1 MKRTVKRKFIKA
13 LSAFLGAALSLSAF
27 TLIPD
32 TRINI
37 SAESDSISDKQDK
50 IKDLENRNDQID
62 SAIAAID
69 SDISESEE
77 KQDLY
82 WQKLQVAQEQLDSYN
97 HLLYYMEQDIS
108 VKQANIDALDL
119 QIAGKETAIEQNEKE
134 IEKLNLEN
142 EENLENFGKILH
154 AMYVTE
160 NTDIFSVLAES
171 SDIYD
176 LLVRTKMLINVSKQ
190 NEDMMKELKK
200 SIEEVEQKK
209 QQLETD
215 KIDLEASRSQAVKE
229 KESLE
234 SDRAELEVKRSEA
247 EQLSND
253 YTYNYNLYSEEIA
266 DFKDRQEQLE
276 KEKAYNAAE
285 IAAYEEEIDRLIKAA
300 QAALANQGGNPEYQ
314 PGEWMWPLET
324 QFTMITS
331 PFGNDYLYGQLRFHK
346 GIDISGGGIFGHP
359 IYASKAGTVIIA
371 NNTYIEGYSYGK
383 YVVIDHG
390 NGYTT
395 LYGHAS
401 SLNVYEGQQVQQ
413 GDVIAY
419 VGSTGN
425 STGPHLHFEVRIN
438 NAYQQPFDYVSLPQ

>member
-1 MKRTVKRKFIKA
+1 MKRTAKRKLIKV
-13 LSAFLGAALSLSAF
+13 LSAFLGAALSVCVF
-27 TLIPD
+27 TVVPD
-32 TRINI
+32 IRINI
-37 SAESDSISDKQDK
+37 SATSDSIAEKKDK
-50 IKDLENRNDQID
+50 IKDLEDRNKQIEN
-62 SAIAAID
+62 SIAAID

-77 KQDLY
+77 KQELY

-119 QIAGKETAIEQNEKE
+119 QIAGKEAAIAQNEKE

-215 KIDLEASRSQAVKE
+215 KSDLEISRKQAVEE

-234 SDRAELEVKRSEA
+234 ADKAELEEKRNEA
-247 EQLSND
+247 EALSD
-253 YTYNYNLYSEEIA
+253 EYTYNYNLYSEEIA
-266 DFKDRQEQLE
+266 DFKDRQKQLE
-276 KEKAYNAAE
+276 NEKQVNVAE
-285 IAAYEEEIDRLIKAA
+285 IAAYEEQIDREIKAA
-300 QAALANQGGNPEYQ
+300 QAALAAQGGNQPEYQ

-331 PFGNDYLYGQLRFHK
+331 PFGRDYLYGKERFHK

-401 SLNVYEGQQVQQ
+401 SLNVYVGQVVEQ

-438 NAYQQPFDYVSLPQ
+438 NEVQPPFEYVTSP

>member
-13 LSAFLGAALSLSAF
+13 LSAFLGAALSISVF
-27 TLIPD
+27 TLVPD

-37 SAESDSISDKQDK
+37 NAASDSITDKQDK

-190 NEDMMKELKK
+190 NEEMMKELKK
-200 SIEEVEQKK
+200 SIDEVEQKK

-215 KIDLEASRSQAVKE
+215 KIDLEASRNQAVKE

-234 SDRAELEVKRSEA
+234 SDKADLEVKRSEA

-253 YTYNYNLYSEEIA
+253 YTYNYNLYSEEIS
-266 DFKDRQEQLE
+266 DFKHRQEQLE
-276 KEKAYNAAE
+276 KEKEYNAAE

-331 PFGNDYLYGQLRFHK
+331 KFGDDTLYGQYRFHK

-438 NAYQQPFDYVSLPQ
+438 NEYQSPWNYVSLP

>member
-1 MKRTVKRKFIKA
+1 MKKSAKRRLIKA
-13 LSAFLGAALSLSAF
+13 LSAFLGAALSVSVF
-27 TLIPD
+27 TVVPD

-37 SAESDSISDKQDK
+37 SATSDSIAEKKDK
-50 IKDLENRNDQID
+50 IKDLENRNEQIEN
-62 SAIAAID
+62 AIAAID
-69 SDISESEE
+69 SDISESKE

-82 WQKLQVAQEQLDSYN
+82 WQKLVIAQEQLDSYN

-119 QIAGKETAIEQNEKE
+119 QIADKETSIAQKEKD

-171 SDIYD
+171 TDIYD

-200 SIEEVEQKK
+200 SIEDVEQKK

-215 KIDLEASRSQAVKE
+215 KSDLEFSRKQAVEE

-234 SDRAELEVKRSEA
+234 ADKAELEVKRNEA
-247 EQLSND
+247 EQLSAD
-253 YTYNYNLYSEEIA
+253 YTYNYNLYSEEIS
-266 DFKDRQEQLE
+266 DFKYRQEQLE
-276 KEKAYNAAE
+276 NEKQANAAE
-285 IAAYEEEIDRLIKAA
+285 IAAYEEQIDREIQAA
-300 QAALANQGGNPEYQ
+300 QAGSSQEYQ
-314 PGEWMWPLET
+314 EGEWWWPLES

-331 PFGNDYLYGQLRFHK
+331 PFGWDWLYGQQRYHK

-359 IYASKAGTVIIA
+359 IYASKGGTVIIA
-371 NNTYIEGYSYGK
+371 NYTYIEGYSYGK

-390 NGYTT
+390 DGYTT

-401 SLNVYEGQQVQQ
+401 SLCVSVGQVVEQ
-413 GDVIAY
+413 GETIAY

-425 STGPHLHFEVRIN
+425 STGPHLHFEVRVN
-438 NAYQQPFDYVSLPQ
+438 NEVQPPFNYVSIP